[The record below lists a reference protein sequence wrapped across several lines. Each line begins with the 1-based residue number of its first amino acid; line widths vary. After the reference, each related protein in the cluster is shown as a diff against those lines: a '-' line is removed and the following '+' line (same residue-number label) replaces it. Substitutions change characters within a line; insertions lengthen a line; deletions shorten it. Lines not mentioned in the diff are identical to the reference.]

1 MKEVNVMTVLQMKR
15 YFLSELERETY
26 ENKLAAEK
34 PELEEVILEMDDEE
48 LVQRI
53 NNLPVK

>member
-1 MKEVNVMTVLQMKR
+1 MTVIQMKR

>member
-26 ENKLAAEK
+26 ESKLAAEK
-34 PELEEVILEMDDEE
+34 PELEDVILEMDDEE
-48 LVQRI
+48 LVQQI